1 MVIVLPNRDC
11 LVYRW
16 LYCRS
21 YTMKKNKW
29 VKENNKWLE
38 YKCIKF
44 VSKNKKY
51 MSILHKAVKL
61 HPVDIHYLVNTLE
74 DILDSR
80 GYERYES

>member
-1 MVIVLPNRDC
+1 
-11 LVYRW
+11 
-16 LYCRS
+16 
-21 YTMKKNKW
+21 MKKNKW

-44 VSKNKKY
+44 DSKNKKY

-80 GYERYES
+80 GYKRYED